1 MKKLFTIAILFT
13 FIAALSAKETASP
26 EAKAAVASE
35 IVSTKKI
42 SGVLLDKATK
52 ENLAGAVITVNGQKV
67 YSDLDGKF
75 EISNINNAKLLI
87 KVNMISYESSVVE
100 IDPSNMSNLSIE
112 LSQR

>member
-13 FIAALSAKETASP
+13 FIAVLSAKETASP